1 MARAIGD
8 PRRSRAR
15 SDAVSS
21 EAVTELV
28 AGLEALAMVNEET
41 RSAVFTAL
49 GSGDDPDYASA
60 YESLFAAVAKLDPD
74 RAGRTVSDL
83 LAKWSAA

>member
-1 MARAIGD
+1 
-8 PRRSRAR
+8 
-15 SDAVSS
+15 
-21 EAVTELV
+21 
-28 AGLEALAMVNEET
+28 MVNEET